1 MENIWITYDLLMTVY
16 KYKNLQMSHKKN
28 SMIRIGKKKNLNIVL
43 KMNRNITKVMST
55 ATFWKD
61 KKRWRTG
68 RDPRIE
74 LLRTGEIREW
84 TW

>member
-1 MENIWITYDLLMTVY
+1 MNHLWFIDDS
-16 KYKNLQMSHKKN
+16 LQIQKSSDEPQEKLN
-28 SMIRIGKKKNLNIVL
+28 DQNREEKKNLNIVL

-68 RDPRIE
+68 RDPRIQ
-74 LLRTGEIREW
+74 LLKTGEIREW
-84 TW
+84 AW

>member
-1 MENIWITYDLLMTVY
+1 MNHLWFIDDS
-16 KYKNLQMSHKKN
+16 LQIQKSSDESQEKLN
-28 SMIRIGKKKNLNIVL
+28 DQNRKKKNLNIVL